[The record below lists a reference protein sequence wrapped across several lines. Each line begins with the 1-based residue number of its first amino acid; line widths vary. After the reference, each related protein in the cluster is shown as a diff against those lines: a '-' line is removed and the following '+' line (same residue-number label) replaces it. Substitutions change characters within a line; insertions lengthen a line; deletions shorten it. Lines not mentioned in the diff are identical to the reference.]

1 MWSNHRCSGTAVYGI
16 HAWWFNLQHALRHMR
31 SGAKH
36 SLSGAQVFRLQG
48 RDDNTDVLRT
58 EQRLTGGKDAYVV

>member
-1 MWSNHRCSGTAVYGI
+1 MQWNCGVWNTRVVEPRHT
-16 HAWWFNLQHALRHMR
+16 LRHIR
-31 SGAKH
+31 SGAMH
-36 SLSGAQVFRLQG
+36 SLGGAQVFRLQG

>member
-1 MWSNHRCSGTAVYGI
+1 
-16 HAWWFNLQHALRHMR
+16 MR

-58 EQRLTGGKDAYVV
+58 EQRPTGGKDAYVV